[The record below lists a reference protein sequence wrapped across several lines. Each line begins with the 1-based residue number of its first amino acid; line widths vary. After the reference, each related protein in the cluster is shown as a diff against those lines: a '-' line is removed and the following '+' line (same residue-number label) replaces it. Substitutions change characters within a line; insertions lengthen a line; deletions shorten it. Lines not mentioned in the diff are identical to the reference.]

1 MLIDGSEGVN
11 MLDNMTID
19 NYGHV
24 LMQEDP
30 GNAAHNAK
38 IWQYSTKDKSL
49 KVIAKHDPARYGDI
63 GIAATAPFNL
73 DEESSGIIDMEEI
86 LGPGNFLFVDQ
97 NHYATTTELVEGGQM
112 LKLFNPDTYAASQV
126 LTSVE
131 TSSSTTLEGVSLYP
145 NPAGDA
151 ATVSFT
157 LEQNENVVISVVDNQ
172 GNQVI
177 APITKSLA
185 AGEQKVTLNTASLSS
200 GVYVIQVATSTKK
213 SRIKAVIIK

>member
-1 MLIDGSEGVN
+1 

-24 LMQEDP
+24 LMQEDN

-38 IWQYSTKDKSL
+38 IWQYSINGDSL
-49 KVIAKHDPARYGDI
+49 KVIAKHDPARFGDI
-63 GIAATAPFNL
+63 GVAATAPYNQ

-86 LGPGNFLFVDQ
+86 LGPGEFIFVDQ
-97 NHYATTTELVEGGQM
+97 SHSTNPNPALVENGQ
-112 LKLFNPDTYAASQV
+112 LLRLFNPDTYLASKK
-126 LTSVE
+126 LTNVE
-131 TSSSTTLEGVSLYP
+131 VAESSTLAGVSLYP

-157 LEQNENVVISVVDNQ
+157 LEQNENVEISIVDNQ